1 MSRSAA
7 AVLLPSPTGKTAV
20 GENFPVASRLL
31 APAVR
36 AQVMAFYRFARLAD
50 DIADDPALAPD
61 QKLARLDALEQSLA
75 GGAPMVDEAVDL
87 RDAVGNDPALLA
99 HAAALL
105 QAFRR
110 DAFLD
115 QCRDWGDLMAY
126 CRFSAAPVGRFLLD
140 LHGEGAATH
149 APSDALC
156 ASLQILNHL
165 QDCGADYQTLG
176 RVYLPADWME
186 AAGAVRGSLAHPTTS
201 PELRDLLDHVLDQ
214 VDGLIDLA
222 SALPGRINNRR
233 LRLEAA
239 VTVAVARRLSAL
251 LRRHD
256 PLAEPVRLT
265 PLAYGVAV
273 VEGLISGL
281 QRR

>member
-31 APAVR
+31 APAIRV
-36 AQVMAFYRFARLAD
+36 QVMAFYRFARLAD
-50 DIADDPALAPD
+50 DIADDPALAPEE
-61 QKLARLDALEQSLA
+61 KLARLDALEQSLA
-75 GGAPMVDEAVDL
+75 GGRPVVEQAIDL
-87 RDAVGNDPALLA
+87 RDAVDGDPALLA
-99 HAAALL
+99 HATALL
-105 QAFRR
+105 EAFRR

-126 CRFSAAPVGRFLLD
+126 CRFSAVPVGRFLLD
-140 LHGEGAATH
+140 LHGEGPATH

-156 ASLQILNHL
+156 ACLQILNHL

-176 RVYLPADWME
+176 RVYLPADWM
-186 AAGAVRGSLAHPTTS
+186 AASGAARGSLAHPTTG

-214 VDGLIDLA
+214 VDGLMDLA
-222 SALPGRINNRR
+222 AALPDCIGNRR

-239 VTVAVARRLSAL
+239 VTVAVAKRLAAL
-251 LRRHD
+251 LRWRD
-256 PLAEPVRLT
+256 PLAAPVRLT
-265 PLAYGVAV
+265 PLTYGLAV
-273 VEGLISGL
+273 IEGLVTGL
-281 QRR
+281 RRR